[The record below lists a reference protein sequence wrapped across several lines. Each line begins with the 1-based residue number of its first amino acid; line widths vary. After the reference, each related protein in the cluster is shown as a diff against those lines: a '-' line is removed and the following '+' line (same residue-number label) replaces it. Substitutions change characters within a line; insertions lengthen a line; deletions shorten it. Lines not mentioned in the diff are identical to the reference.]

1 MRYETQK
8 RQLREDIMK
17 AEGVDRG
24 IRITNDLTRTKEQF
38 IPISGNR
45 VNMYVCG
52 VTVYDECHIGHA
64 RAYVCFDMVRRYLE
78 YKGYEVYYIQ
88 NFTDIDDKIIARAKE
103 RNVGIREMTEGYIE
117 NYFEV
122 MDALGVKRASVYPRA
137 TEYVDKMIGVVE
149 RLVER
154 GHAYEAKGSVFFDVS
169 SFPDYGKMSNVD
181 LSEKKMT
188 AEDREIGKRN
198 AADFALWKAAKED
211 EPFWESPWGRGR
223 PGWHIECSTMSTALA
238 GPTLDIHGGGHDLI
252 FPHHENEIAQAECYT
267 GEKFVRV
274 WMHNGFVEMGSEKM
288 SKSLGNTV
296 AAKDLL
302 KSNKP
307 DAVRLFFLSAHYRMP
322 IAYGE
327 DRIAESGRGV
337 ERFGVFFSKIDD
349 MKRRA
354 SGSGTRASAEVFR
367 EKIESAR
374 KGFVSSM
381 DDDFNTPGAIAEI
394 FSLVRSGNTWIS
406 ELEVEG
412 GGVSVDEAGLLE
424 ESRGAILEMGGA
436 LGLFQDYSVG
446 AETADAALI
455 EPLLRKRNEAR
466 ARKDWKTSDEIREE
480 LARLGFVVED
490 GPFGTSWRR
499 K

>member
-1 MRYETQK
+1 MR
-8 RQLREDIMK
+8 I
-17 AEGVDRG
+17 AGADRG
-24 IRITNDLTRTKEQF
+24 ISITNDLTRTKEPF
-38 IPISGNR
+38 VPISGNR

-78 YKGYEVYYIQ
+78 YKGYEVFHIQ
-88 NFTDIDDKIIARAKE
+88 NFTDIDDKIIARANE
-103 RNVGIREMTEGYIE
+103 RNVGIREMTEGFIG

-137 TEYVDKMIGVVE
+137 TEYVGKMIGVVE
-149 RLVER
+149 KLVER
-154 GHAYEAKGSVFFDVS
+154 GHAYGAKGNVFFDVS
-169 SFPDYGKMSNVD
+169 SFPDYGKMSKVD
-181 LSEKKMT
+181 LSEKKMN

-198 AADFALWKAAKED
+198 AADFALWKSAKED
-211 EPFWESPWGRGR
+211 EPFWESPWGPGR

-252 FPHHENEIAQAECYT
+252 FPHHENEIAQAECFT
-267 GEKFVRV
+267 GEKFVRF

-296 AAKDLL
+296 SAKDLL

-307 DAVRLFFLSAHYRMP
+307 DAVRLFFLSAHYKMP

-327 DRIAESGRGV
+327 ERIAESGKGI

-349 MKRRA
+349 LKRRA
-354 SGSGTRASAEVFR
+354 SGVGARVSAVAFR
-367 EKIESAR
+367 EKTEAAR
-374 KGFVSSM
+374 KNFESSM
-381 DDDFNTPGAIAEI
+381 DDDFNTPAAIAEI

-406 ELEVEG
+406 ELESEG

-436 LGLFQDYSVG
+436 LGFFQGYYAGG
-446 AETADAALI
+446 AAADAELI
-455 EPLLRKRNEAR
+455 EPLLLKRNEAR
-466 ARKDWKTSDEIREE
+466 ARKDWKTSDEIRDE
-480 LARLGFVVED
+480 LASLGFVIED
-490 GPFGTSWRR
+490 GPSGTTWRR